1 MAIQL
6 LTPSETDIQSL
17 KKALENDTTFWLE
30 DH

>member
-6 LTPSETDIQSL
+6 LTTSEADIQSL
-17 KKALENDTTFWLE
+17 KKSLDNDTTFWLE